1 MLERQQEQK
10 LRESAR
16 IVRDVPINR
25 STFQF
30 VSQFVSWIAFPTS
43 NVVGRKTL
51 RDVFAV
57 DRKIDN
63 FIVEKEKKK
72 KTAKYRWERNIARIN
87 GKVGSSRSSGVK
99 RILLKSFEL
108 MDAANRWRGLIEPC
122 TPNRVFPR
130 ISISSRVFTL
140 ITNSGAYARATS
152 RWARKQENFHQPLSD
167 RIIFA

>member
-1 MLERQQEQK
+1 MCRLIDPRFNSFPNSFHGSRFQHPTWLGEK
-10 LRESAR
+10 LCAMFL
-16 IVRDVPINR
+16 R
-25 STFQF
+25 S
-30 VSQFVSWIAFPTS
+30 I
-43 NVVGRKTL
+43 
-51 RDVFAV
+51 
-57 DRKIDN
+57 
-63 FIVEKEKKK
+63 EKSIISLLKKKKKK